1 VNQGSDNVCAK
12 ISFQHSGQK
21 CGEKQMNNP
30 IIAVYEKGVL
40 KPLIPLTLPEHTEV
54 QIYVT
59 QTSVCKHSENRRRV
73 KEALIAAGLS
83 LPLSQQ
89 EFSDE
94 LSPERREELACLFA
108 EGGPLSDLIIAERNE
123 DHG

>member
-1 VNQGSDNVCAK
+1 
-12 ISFQHSGQK
+12 
-21 CGEKQMNNP
+21 MNNP

-54 QIYVT
+54 QIYLT

-83 LPLSQQ
+83 LHLSQQ
-89 EFSDE
+89 EISAPCSE
-94 LSPERREELACLFA
+94 LSPERREELARLFA

-123 DHG
+123 EHG